1 MSKDDFKAFIKCNLP
16 EITCYKCPYNTNQQK
31 CEYIIEFSEFWLQ
44 NIFNMIMN
52 TDETSA
58 TKCFETINRIK
69 RGDIDGDWKN

>member
-1 MSKDDFKAFIKCNLP
+1 MNIDDFKAFIECNSP
-16 EITCYKCPYNTNQQK
+16 GVTCYKCPYNYNKSK
-31 CEYIIEFSEFWLQ
+31 CEYIIDFSDLWLH

-69 RGDIDGDWKN
+69 RGDIE